1 MTRRPVRG
9 LAPQPA
15 REPAPRPPGPPSI
28 LHPDG
33 RTFARA
39 EDGLYYSEDGRE
51 VFSQSAL
58 RDLIDRAGERLARDI
73 ARTGDP
79 ILIAISLASSYE
91 ALRALHDANANAWT
105 SAHTTAARGRRA
117 ALEVAT

>member
-28 LHPDG
+28 QHPDG
-33 RTFARA
+33 RTFTRA
-39 EDGLYYSEDGRE
+39 EDGLYYCPAGAE

-58 RDLIDRAGERLARDI
+58 RDLLDRARERLDRAC
-73 ARTGDP
+73 ATGDP
-79 ILIAISLASSYE
+79 LMTAI
-91 ALRALHDANANAWT
+91 
-105 SAHTTAARGRRA
+105 RA
-117 ALEVAT
+117 ASTTERLRELWTRAGSSSSARSAILGRLAVLAWERRS